1 MKNNRLRYAVT
12 DLSWAGIIGM
22 AWYIPIFT
30 VIYIGI
36 FLIFGSAELDDLSYT
51 SIGLNANSVFLLVM
65 GIVIGSYY
73 IKWGISLGITRKQFY
88 KANLISGIL
97 MVLMLTAVVLLL
109 GYLVSFLP
117 FVGTEALE
125 QWSDSH
131 PVLDVI
137 NRIVVTFGAY
147 MAGTLIG
154 TGFYRNAWLGAA
166 AIIITVLCTYLPG
179 LLDPF
184 FINVI
189 GMDAV
194 LGSIITALVLVV
206 ILAVLH
212 FVFVRNIVIS
222 I

>member
-184 FINVI
+184 FTNVL